1 MFDPKGL
8 LFFFRYRFIT
18 LSPTWFSGH
27 ISGTYYVLLTF
38 LFALIKKKINRWKLS
53 HGSDFPLQASLNA
66 YVKTNLGDPAKV
78 LISKLEEVHH
88 CQDSS
93 DLSSTPLS
101 D

>member
-1 MFDPKGL
+1 M
-8 LFFFRYRFIT
+8 
-18 LSPTWFSGH
+18 
-27 ISGTYYVLLTF
+27 
-38 LFALIKKKINRWKLS
+38 S

-66 YVKTNLGDPAKV
+66 YIKTNLGDPAKV
-78 LISKLEEVHH
+78 LISKLEGVHH